1 MKYSIVRVNTEARGQ
16 HDSWTFKAYREGEVV
31 FKGTCASQNEGWDK
45 IKVFF
50 AETTEEPESQNPF
63 LERD

>member
-1 MKYSIVRVNTEARGQ
+1 
-16 HDSWTFKAYREGEVV
+16 VV